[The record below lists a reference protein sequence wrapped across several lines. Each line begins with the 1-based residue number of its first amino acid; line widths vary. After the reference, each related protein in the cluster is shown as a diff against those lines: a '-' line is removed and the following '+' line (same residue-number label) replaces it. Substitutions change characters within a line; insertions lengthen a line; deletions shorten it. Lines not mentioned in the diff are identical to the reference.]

1 MADHVR
7 AKTRKDR
14 IMDAALRIFA
24 EKGFQ
29 NATITEISKEAG
41 VSEATIYEYFGTK
54 EDLLFAI
61 PEKISNETFDE
72 TSKVIPFIKDVEG
85 KMRAM
90 LLSYVQLYQLNPH
103 YSALVLLQLMSNKRF
118 RQTPAHAAIRRSAH
132 RLLDCIREGIAD
144 GTFKKDANPYL
155 IRSMLMGT
163 IEHLFIHWHMQ
174 GMPKTKDEHNGHAR
188 SFHRNHLRRHSDQ
201 GRKCRVDPLFETGS
215 RPDFRETVADKRN
228 IGKNAQRRREGSPG
242 KKNTLIKKILKER
255 SIHHENQE
263 RLHQRS
269 V

>member
-1 MADHVR
+1 MADHSR

-29 NATITEISKEAG
+29 NAPITEISKEAG

-61 PEKISNETFDE
+61 PEKISNETFE
-72 TSKVIPFIKDVEG
+72 ESSKVIPFIKDVEG
-85 KMRAM
+85 KMRAI
-90 LLSYVQLYQLNPH
+90 LLSYVQLYQSNPH

-132 RLLDCIREGIAD
+132 SLLDCIREGIAD
-144 GTFKKDANPYL
+144 GTFKKDSNPYL

-174 GMPKTKDEHNGHAR
+174 GMPKRKTSIMDMLDPFIEIILDGIRAKEENAGLTLYLEPEAARIFGKLLQTKE
-188 SFHRNHLRRHSDQ
+188 
-201 GRKCRVDPLFETGS
+201 
-215 RPDFRETVADKRN
+215 
-228 IGKNAQRRREGSPG
+228 
-242 KKNTLIKKILKER
+242 ILKKTLKGAAKVPQAR
-255 SIHHENQE
+255 KTH
-263 RLHQRS
+263 
-269 V
+269 

>member
-1 MADHVR
+1 MTQSGAT
-7 AKTRKDR
+7 KTRKDR

-61 PEKISNETFDE
+61 PERISNQTYEE
-72 TSKVIPFIKDVEG
+72 TSKVLPYIKGVEG

-90 LLSYVQLYQLNPH
+90 LLSYFQLYESNPD

-118 RQTPAHAAIRRSAH
+118 RETPAHAAIRRSAH

-144 GTFKKDANPYL
+144 GTFRKDADAYL

-163 IEHLFIHWHMQ
+163 IEHLFIQWHMQ
-174 GMPKTKDEHNGHAR
+174 GRPKREKKLLDMLDPFIDIVLDGIRAKKEEPHFTLCLKREDAQSMAR
-188 SFHRNHLRRHSDQ
+188 L
-201 GRKCRVDPLFETGS
+201 LE
-215 RPDFRETVADKRN
+215 
-228 IGKNAQRRREGSPG
+228 GKTNQG
-242 KKNTLIKKILKER
+242 KKTSNKAGLLPPHKK
-255 SIHHENQE
+255 NMN
-263 RLHQRS
+263 
-269 V
+269 

>member
-7 AKTRKDR
+7 EKTRKDR
-14 IMDAALRIFA
+14 IMDAALHIFA

-61 PEKISNETFDE
+61 PEKISNETFDQS
-72 TSKVIPFIKDVEG
+72 SKVLPFIKSVEG
-85 KMRAM
+85 RMRAT
-90 LLSYVQLYQLNPH
+90 LLSYFQLYQSNPH

-132 RLLDCIREGIAD
+132 RLLDCIREGITD
-144 GTFKKDANPYL
+144 GTFKKDSNPYL

-174 GMPKTKDEHNGHAR
+174 GMPKRKTSIMDMLDPFIEIILDGIRAKEENTGLTLYLKPEAARIFGKLLRTKE
-188 SFHRNHLRRHSDQ
+188 
-201 GRKCRVDPLFETGS
+201 
-215 RPDFRETVADKRN
+215 
-228 IGKNAQRRREGSPG
+228 
-242 KKNTLIKKILKER
+242 ILKKMPKGAAKAPQAR
-255 SIHHENQE
+255 KTH
-263 RLHQRS
+263 
-269 V
+269 

>member
-1 MADHVR
+1 MADHSR
-7 AKTRKDR
+7 AKTRKDL
-14 IMDAALRIFA
+14 IMNAALRIFA

-61 PEKISNETFDE
+61 PEKISKETSDA

-85 KMRAM
+85 KMRAI
-90 LLSYVQLYQLNPH
+90 LLSYVQLYQSNPN

-118 RQTPAHAAIRRSAH
+118 RKTPAHAAIRRSAH
-132 RLLDCIREGIAD
+132 RLLNCIKEGVAD
-144 GTFKKDANPYL
+144 GTFKKNSNPYL

-174 GMPKTKDEHNGHAR
+174 GMPKRKTSIMDMLDPFIEIILDGIRAKEENAGLTLYLKPETARIFGELFQTKE
-188 SFHRNHLRRHSDQ
+188 
-201 GRKCRVDPLFETGS
+201 
-215 RPDFRETVADKRN
+215 
-228 IGKNAQRRREGSPG
+228 
-242 KKNTLIKKILKER
+242 ILKKRLKAPRR
-255 SIHHENQE
+255 SPQARQTH
-263 RLHQRS
+263 
-269 V
+269 

>member
-7 AKTRKDR
+7 EKTRKDR
-14 IMDAALRIFA
+14 IMDAALHIFA

-61 PEKISNETFDE
+61 PEKISNETFDQS
-72 TSKVIPFIKDVEG
+72 SKVLPFIKSVEG
-85 KMRAM
+85 RMRAT
-90 LLSYVQLYQLNPH
+90 LLSYFQLYQSNPH

-144 GTFKKDANPYL
+144 GTFKKDADAYL

-174 GMPKTKDEHNGHAR
+174 GMPKRKTSIMDMLDPFIEIILDGIRTKEENTGLTLYLKPEAAR
-188 SFHRNHLRRHSDQ
+188 VFGQLLQ
-201 GRKCRVDPLFETGS
+201 T
-215 RPDFRETVADKRN
+215 
-228 IGKNAQRRREGSPG
+228 
-242 KKNTLIKKILKER
+242 KKILKKTIKGAAKAPQTR
-255 SIHHENQE
+255 KTH
-263 RLHQRS
+263 
-269 V
+269 